1 MADTQEFLEDGVMS
15 LVLQFTD
22 KLPLK
27 ATEIG
32 YEVIAEQQQMLV
44 RAILQHF
51 QQEQEIDENTSDG
64 YHTFKELYDHRIALF
79 IALMRSNPLISW
91 RANNHE
97 DGIGF
102 EGWFIAGMH
111 LPTGDITYHLPDSD
125 WTKLDYSGI
134 ATSNKAPKWDGHTAS
149 DVVERLNKWFK
160 EPVAKHEKVYSQSEV
175 DRLIRE
181 SKDEVLDELIE
192 WYEFMLPT
200 GATFNWYGA
209 VKGLKISKDY
219 RKPFNSLSKQKEGSK

>member
-1 MADTQEFLEDGVMS
+1 MADTQEFLDDSLHSIYETGFNDGRGKKVFLGS
-15 LVLQFTD
+15 PSSV
-22 KLPLK
+22 
-27 ATEIG
+27 TE
-32 YEVIAEQQQMLV
+32 V
-44 RAILQHF
+44 RQAILQHF

-97 DGIGF
+97 DGTGF

-111 LPTGDITYHLPDSD
+111 LPTGDITYHLPESD

-134 ATSNKAPKWDGHTAS
+134 ATSNKAPKWDGHSAN

-160 EPVAKHEKVYSQSEV
+160 EPVIKHEKLYTQSEV

-181 SKDEVLDELIE
+181 ATTRELEDLLEHEEPSPPGFRPCIRVDRVKERLWEIE
-192 WYEFMLPT
+192 E
-200 GATFNWYGA
+200 
-209 VKGLKISKDY
+209 
-219 RKPFNSLSKQKEGSK
+219 LSKQKEASREA